1 MARSFKLEV
10 ITPERLFYTG
20 EVELVIART
29 VNGDE
34 GYMYGHTWACKLL
47 KPGELW
53 IREANSLSAD
63 FKVAALA
70 EGFVDV
76 EDRVIIYADAA
87 EWPNEIDLERA
98 KSAKKR
104 AEDMLKGPK
113 KSDEELR
120 MTEIALYKAINRM
133 NVKSGGIRRKR

>member
-10 ITPERLFYTG
+10 ITPERLFYSG

-29 VNGDE
+29 MTGDE
-34 GYMYGHTWACKLL
+34 GYMYGHSWACKLL

-53 IREANSLSAD
+53 ILEANAKSTD

-70 EGFVDV
+70 DGFVEV
-76 EDRVIIYADAA
+76 EDHVIIYADAA

-98 KSAKKR
+98 ASAKKR

-113 KSDEELR
+113 QSDEELR

-133 NVKSGGIRRKR
+133 NVKSGGIRRKK

>member
-10 ITPERLFYTG
+10 ITPERLFYSG

-29 VNGDE
+29 ISGDE
-34 GYMYGHTWACKLL
+34 GYMYGHSWACKLL
-47 KPGELW
+47 RPGELW
-53 IREANSLSAD
+53 ILEANAKSTD

-70 EGFVDV
+70 DGFVEV
-76 EDRVIIYADAA
+76 EDHVIIYADAA

-98 KSAKKR
+98 ASAKKR

-113 KSDEELR
+113 KSDEEQR

-133 NVKSGGIRRKR
+133 NVKSGGIRRRK

>member
-1 MARSFKLEV
+1 M
-10 ITPERLFYTG
+10 
-20 EVELVIART
+20 
-29 VNGDE
+29 
-34 GYMYGHTWACKLL
+34 
-47 KPGELW
+47 
-53 IREANSLSAD
+53 
-63 FKVAALA
+63 
-70 EGFVDV
+70 
-76 EDRVIIYADAA
+76 IIYADAA

-133 NVKSGGIRRKR
+133 NVKAGGIRRKR